1 MAPPRPYWKGYL
13 KLSLVSCPIALYT
26 ATSSGERV
34 AFRQINKKTG
44 NRLRQQ
50 LVDEGTGDPIDPD
63 DKGRG
68 YEVDKG
74 VYLQVEDEELDAIA
88 IESSHTIDID
98 SFVPKSEVDERYIDS
113 PYYLVPEN
121 KVALEAFAVIRD
133 AMLGKGMV
141 ALGRVV
147 LSKRERV
154 IMLQPRGKGLLGAT
168 LRYPYEVRDET
179 IYFGDIGDIQ
189 IPKDML
195 ALAEHILESK
205 AATFDPTLFHDRYE
219 EAVVAMLNEKRAG
232 MPIPKQRP
240 MPRIVAGT
248 DLMAALRQSIEKAKE
263 EAPKTAAKQA
273 APGGRTSRSEACCGG
288 QEASGQRKA
297 ARTSARCCCR
307 LRAARPRRKQGR
319 PQRKR
324 RRNRRRKSPARG
336 RRLASLRLSARH
348 ESDRH
353 GVRNVD
359 EEGRNQ
365 RQDDEGL
372 RAGAVQL
379 RHRRHIGDRGRR
391 RAEADAGESGRDH
404 RGLVVSAHHRE
415 DDKDDVGDRRD
426 RLDRQ
431 DDDQRRPKSAKR
443 PELHAHQ
450 RHGEEDVER
459 QVGDQ
464 RQRARSRRPFELR
477 ERRAE
482 PCWSRRCRPEGK

>member
-74 VYLQVEDEELDAIA
+74 VYLQVDDEELDAIA

-98 SFVPKSEVDERYIDS
+98 SFVPKSEVDERYVDS

-179 IYFGDIGDIQ
+179 IYFGDIGEIQ

-205 AATFDPTLFHDRYE
+205 AATFDPSKFHDRYE
-219 EAVVAMLNEKRAG
+219 EAVVTMLNEKRAG

-263 EAPKTAAKQA
+263 ETPKTAARQA
-273 APGGRTSRSEACCGG
+273 APVATPAAATKPVAAPKGKRTAKGNSDQREMLLPIAGGA
-288 QEASGQRKA
+288 
-297 ARTSARCCCR
+297 
-307 LRAARPRRKQGR
+307 PRRKQAR
-319 PQRKR
+319 QRRKR
-324 RRNRRRKSPARG
+324 RRNRRRRNRARG
-336 RRLASLRLSARH
+336 RRR
-348 ESDRH
+348 DR
-353 GVRNVD
+353 RSSS
-359 EEGRNQ
+359 Q
-365 RQDDEGL
+365 R
-372 RAGAVQL
+372 AMNSIAAAFAMSTKK
-379 RHRRHIGDRGRR
+379 
-391 RAEADAGESGRDH
+391 AETSGRMMKACAH
-404 RGLVVSAHHRE
+404 APCSLVTAVILAIA
-415 DDKDDVGDRRD
+415 VGVAP
-426 RLDRQ
+426 RLT
-431 DDDQRRPKSAKR
+431 PVN
-443 PELHAHQ
+443 P
-450 RHGEEDVER
+450 
-459 QVGDQ
+459 
-464 RQRARSRRPFELR
+464 
-477 ERRAE
+477 AE
-482 PCWSRRCRPEGK
+482 ITAA

>member
-98 SFVPKSEVDERYIDS
+98 SFVPKSQVDERYVDS

-168 LRYPYEVRDET
+168 LRYPYEVRDEA

-232 MPIPKQRP
+232 MPICETAPGAQNCRWHGPYGGAEAEHREGQGGNAKDGRQTSG
-240 MPRIVAGT
+240 AG
-248 DLMAALRQSIEKAKE
+248 
-263 EAPKTAAKQA
+263 
-273 APGGRTSRSEACCGG
+273 GGRTSRNEACC
-288 QEASGQRKA
+288 SGQRQA
-297 ARTSARCCCR
+297 DGERQLGPTRDAVADCGRRAREGS
-307 LRAARPRRKQGR
+307 
-319 PQRKR
+319 
-324 RRNRRRKSPARG
+324 SRG
-336 RRLASLRLSARH
+336 RQGGAR
-348 ESDRH
+348 ETDGAKAR
-353 GVRNVD
+353 RA
-359 EEGRNQ
+359 EEGRL
-365 RQDDEGL
+365 GL
-372 RAGAVQL
+372 AF
-379 RHRRHIGDRGRR
+379 
-391 RAEADAGESGRDH
+391 
-404 RGLVVSAHHRE
+404 
-415 DDKDDVGDRRD
+415 
-426 RLDRQ
+426 
-431 DDDQRRPKSAKR
+431 
-443 PELHAHQ
+443 
-450 RHGEEDVER
+450 
-459 QVGDQ
+459 
-464 RQRARSRRPFELR
+464 QRAKNPIAAALAMSCNLVTTLILAIAVRVAP
-477 ERRAE
+477 RADT
-482 PCWSRRCRPEGK
+482 R

>member
-13 KLSLVSCPIALYT
+13 KLSLVSCPVALYT
-26 ATSSGERV
+26 ATSSGDRV

-50 LVDEGTGDPIDPD
+50 LVDEGTGDPIEAD

-98 SFVPKSEVDERYIDS
+98 SFVPKSEVDERYVDS

-154 IMLQPRGKGLLGAT
+154 IMLQPRGRGLLGAT
-168 LRYPYEVRDET
+168 LRYPYEVRDEA

-219 EAVVAMLNEKRAG
+219 EAVVTMLNEKRAG

-248 DLMAALRQSIEKAKE
+248 DLMAALRQSIDKAKE
-263 EAPKTAAKQA
+263 ERPKTAIKQA
-273 APGGRTSRSEACCGG
+273 PVPAAAAAKPVAAAKGKRTAKGSS
-288 QEASGQRKA
+288 
-297 ARTSARCCCR
+297 
-307 LRAARPRRKQGR
+307 
-319 PQRKR
+319 
-324 RRNRRRKSPARG
+324 
-336 RRLASLRLSARH
+336 
-348 ESDRH
+348 
-353 GVRNVD
+353 
-359 EEGRNQ
+359 
-365 RQDDEGL
+365 
-372 RAGAVQL
+372 
-379 RHRRHIGDRGRR
+379 
-391 RAEADAGESGRDH
+391 
-404 RGLVVSAHHRE
+404 
-415 DDKDDVGDRRD
+415 
-426 RLDRQ
+426 
-431 DDDQRRPKSAKR
+431 DQREMLLPIAGGAPAKEAGVAAKDA
-443 PELHAHQ
+443 PEKQTAQ
-450 RHGEEDVER
+450 KPG
-459 QVGDQ
+459 
-464 RQRARSRRPFELR
+464 ARKK
-477 ERRAE
+477 A
-482 PCWSRRCRPEGK
+482 G

>member
-44 NRLRQQ
+44 NRLRQE
-50 LVDEGTGDPIDPD
+50 LVGEGAGGPIDPD

-98 SFVPKSEVDERYIDS
+98 SFVPKSEVDERYVDS

-168 LRYPYEVRDET
+168 LRYPYEVRDEE
-179 IYFGDIGDIQ
+179 IYFGDIGEIK

-232 MPIPKQRP
+232 MPIPKERP

-248 DLMAALRQSIEKAKE
+248 DLMAALKQRIET
-263 EAPKTAAKQA
+263 PKDETPKMVPKQA
-273 APGGRTSRSEACCGG
+273 APPAP
-288 QEASGQRKA
+288 A
-297 ARTSARCCCR
+297 APPKPAT
-307 LRAARPRRKQGR
+307 AAKG
-319 PQRKR
+319 KR
-324 RRNRRRKSPARG
+324 
-336 RRLASLRLSARH
+336 
-348 ESDRH
+348 
-353 GVRNVD
+353 GVK
-359 EEGRNQ
+359 G
-365 RQDDEGL
+365 
-372 RAGAVQL
+372 
-379 RHRRHIGDRGRR
+379 
-391 RAEADAGESGRDH
+391 
-404 RGLVVSAHHRE
+404 
-415 DDKDDVGDRRD
+415 
-426 RLDRQ
+426 
-431 DDDQRRPKSAKR
+431 
-443 PELHAHQ
+443 
-450 RHGEEDVER
+450 
-459 QVGDQ
+459 
-464 RQRARSRRPFELR
+464 
-477 ERRAE
+477 
-482 PCWSRRCRPEGK
+482 